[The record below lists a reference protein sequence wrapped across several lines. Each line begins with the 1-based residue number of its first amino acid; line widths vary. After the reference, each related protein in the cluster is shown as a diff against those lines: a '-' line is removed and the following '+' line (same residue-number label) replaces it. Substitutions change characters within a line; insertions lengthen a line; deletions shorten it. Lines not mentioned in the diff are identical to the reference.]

1 MRTRDFCRN
10 HSNVVLMFDFQA
22 QNTGRPSI
30 LFFHNS
36 IHRYFVFMP
45 KIALTSIKQLFSL
58 SRVDG

>member
-1 MRTRDFCRN
+1 
-10 HSNVVLMFDFQA
+10 MFDFQA